1 MIDQTTN
8 VAEILA
14 YPMERTP
21 CPLCTSPRPRL
32 PAGIATIGHCTR
44 CNGAGVV
51 FRPPRPEFIN
61 HPTEE

>member
-1 MIDQTTN
+1 MIDVAPPS

-14 YPMERTP
+14 YPLERVE
-21 CPLCTSPRPRL
+21 CPLCTSPRL
-32 PAGIATIGHCTR
+32 PAGSAAIGHCTR

-51 FRPPRPEFIN
+51 YRSPRPKLIN